1 MAQSFRDLKVWQEG
15 VVLAKDIY
23 LMTNEF
29 PKSELYGL
37 TSQMRRCSVS
47 VPANIAEGSGRGSK
61 KDFVQF
67 LHIAQ
72 GSLREL
78 ETYLL
83 LCEEIGL
90 MTSIAISPLLTQ
102 VETVGKM
109 LLGLLRS
116 LETSKTSNWQGATS
130 NRFLALYPDPRD
142 TDRLPIVR
150 RKQATAA
157 GHN

>member
-15 VVLAKDIY
+15 MLLAKDIY

-116 LETSKTSNWQGATS
+116 LETSKTSN
-130 NRFLALYPDPRD
+130 
-142 TDRLPIVR
+142 
-150 RKQATAA
+150 
-157 GHN
+157 